1 MKKKIYYVDE
11 NDLDGQRWAARA
23 IDFGVGLSVTAA
35 INCLYYAYGCLLE
48 RRDLFR
54 LKAKRWGNS
63 AVDAA
68 GRMENRIKSIMQDK
82 SYWED
87 YTDKVIDESDKDVNL
102 FREAIENELI
112 KANFPDARLFSFI
125 ECARVLLE
133 MSVMQFDC
141 VIETAEERYGHNYKS
156 TFGEF
161 RAGDVFRAWDQMCDE
176 LYGGYN
182 INLNTQQVIDAFEN
196 INRKFGRGEYVD
208 ACNYAAMENNPD
220 FTENDILVRE

>member
-54 LKAKRWGNS
+54 LKAKRWGNC

-82 SYWED
+82 SYWE
-87 YTDKVIDESDKDVNL
+87 ESFLKQ
-102 FREAIENELI
+102 
-112 KANFPDARLFSFI
+112 FSSLSVTLCQQPLNMI
-125 ECARVLLE
+125 SKLL
-133 MSVMQFDC
+133 
-141 VIETAEERYGHNYKS
+141 
-156 TFGEF
+156 
-161 RAGDVFRAWDQMCDE
+161 
-176 LYGGYN
+176 
-182 INLNTQQVIDAFEN
+182 
-196 INRKFGRGEYVD
+196 
-208 ACNYAAMENNPD
+208 
-220 FTENDILVRE
+220 